1 MRRALLLIFALL
13 LPNLFFLAHANA
25 IQEIVITEPTHR
37 LSDGVFIDDQLAR
50 KLSPNG
56 ELGLLVFSSV
66 QGVRSWQVDPATI
79 SEIVAMSNGY
89 GISDGSTPVGQ
100 QIAKEWL
107 AQFIRVSKNEK
118 VTALTYGNPS
128 AYWVDQ
134 IINQQITYI
143 DANGKILL
151 ETVLGKATSQSL
163 VKNRKRQGL
172 SKQNINLLNYAQRQI
187 DLLGT
192 LVDQKELLS
201 YQLRLAQILNPDIEK
216 SSFQFLIKDYDKS
229 ITELRNKLK
238 VTKTRFTVTSTKEE
252 LPITLVNDFDQSVD
266 LKLSVRALNSKV
278 VVASTQQIRL
288 EAKSKQ
294 QVLLPIEVLAS
305 GESSLLAQLTNLEN
319 KPVGYP
325 VNINLKL
332 SVISPVA
339 TWITSGA
346 AVLLFV
352 AAIIQNVRRVR
363 RRK

>member
-13 LPNLFFLAHANA
+13 LPNLFFIPHANA

-37 LSDGVFIDDQLAR
+37 LSDGVFIDDQLAQS
-50 KLSPNG
+50 LSPNG

-89 GISDGSTPVGQ
+89 GISDGSTPIGQ

-151 ETVLGKATSQSL
+151 ETVLGKATNQSL
-163 VKNRKRQGL
+163 IKNRKRQGL

-319 KPVGYP
+319 KPIGYP

-352 AAIIQNVRRVR
+352 AAIIQSIRRVR

>member
-13 LPNLFFLAHANA
+13 LPNLFFLPHANA

-118 VTALTYGNPS
+118 VSALTYGNPS
-128 AYWVDQ
+128 AFWVDQ

-151 ETVLGKATSQSL
+151 ETVLGKATNQSL
-163 VKNRKRQGL
+163 IKNRKRQGI

-319 KPVGYP
+319 KPIGYP

-352 AAIIQNVRRVR
+352 AAIIQSIRRVR

>member
-1 MRRALLLIFALL
+1 M
-13 LPNLFFLAHANA
+13 
-25 IQEIVITEPTHR
+25 
-37 LSDGVFIDDQLAR
+37 
-50 KLSPNG
+50 
-56 ELGLLVFSSV
+56 
-66 QGVRSWQVDPATI
+66 
-79 SEIVAMSNGY
+79 
-89 GISDGSTPVGQ
+89 
-100 QIAKEWL
+100 
-107 AQFIRVSKNEK
+107 
-118 VTALTYGNPS
+118 
-128 AYWVDQ
+128 
-134 IINQQITYI
+134 
-143 DANGKILL
+143 
-151 ETVLGKATSQSL
+151 GKATSQSL
-163 VKNRKRQGL
+163 VKNRKRQGIN
-172 SKQNINLLNYAQRQI
+172 KQDIDLLNYAQQQI
-187 DLLGT
+187 DLLGS
-192 LVDQKELLS
+192 LIDQKELLS

-216 SSFQFLIKDYDKS
+216 SNFQYLMKDYNKS
-229 ITELRNKLK
+229 ITDLRDKLR

-352 AAIIQNVRRVR
+352 AAIIQSVRRVR

>member
-13 LPNLFFLAHANA
+13 LPNLFFLPHANA

-151 ETVLGKATSQSL
+151 ETVLGKATNQSL
-163 VKNRKRQGL
+163 IKNRKRQGL

-319 KPVGYP
+319 KPIGYP

-352 AAIIQNVRRVR
+352 AAIIQSVRRIR

>member
-13 LPNLFFLAHANA
+13 LPNLFFLPHANA

-89 GISDGSTPVGQ
+89 GVSDGSTPVGQ

-151 ETVLGKATSQSL
+151 ETVLGKATNQSL
-163 VKNRKRQGL
+163 VKSRKRQGI

-352 AAIIQNVRRVR
+352 AAIIQSVRRVR

>member
-13 LPNLFFLAHANA
+13 LPNLFFLPHANA

-89 GISDGSTPVGQ
+89 GISDGSTPEGQ

-118 VTALTYGNPS
+118 VSALTYGNPS
-128 AYWVDQ
+128 AFWVDQ

-151 ETVLGKATSQSL
+151 ETVLGKATNQSL
-163 VKNRKRQGL
+163 IKNRKRQGL

-216 SSFQFLIKDYDKS
+216 NSFQFLIKDYDKS

-319 KPVGYP
+319 KPIGYP

-352 AAIIQNVRRVR
+352 AAIIQSIRRVR

>member
-13 LPNLFFLAHANA
+13 LPNLFFLPHANA

-151 ETVLGKATSQSL
+151 ETVLGKATNQSL
-163 VKNRKRQGL
+163 IKNRKRQGL

-319 KPVGYP
+319 KPIGYP

-352 AAIIQNVRRVR
+352 AAIIQSIRRVR

>member
-1 MRRALLLIFALL
+1 VRRALLLIFALL
-13 LPNLFFLAHANA
+13 LPNLFLIPQANA
-25 IQEIVITEPTHR
+25 VQEIVITEPTHR
-37 LSDGVFIDDQLAR
+37 LSDGVFIDDQLAQ
-50 KLSPNG
+50 KLLPTS

-79 SEIVAMSNGY
+79 AEIVAMSNGY
-89 GISDGSTPVGQ
+89 GISDGETPVGQ
-100 QIAKEWL
+100 QIAKEWI
-107 AQFIRVSKNEK
+107 AQFIKVSKNEK
-118 VTALTYGNPS
+118 VSVMPYGNPS

-134 IINQQITYI
+134 IMNQQITYI
-143 DANGKILL
+143 EANGKILL
-151 ETVLGKATSQSL
+151 ETVLGKATNQSL
-163 VKNRKRQGL
+163 VKNRQRQDL
-172 SKQNINLLNYAQRQI
+172 SKQNINLFNYANQQI
-187 DLLGT
+187 DLLST
-192 LVDQKELLS
+192 LVDQKGLLS
-201 YQLRLAQILNPDIEK
+201 YQLRLAQLLNPDIEK
-216 SSFQFLIKDYDKS
+216 SDFQYLMKDYDKS
-229 ITELRNKLK
+229 ITDLRNKLK

-278 VVASTQQIRL
+278 IVGSTQQIKL

-352 AAIIQNVRRVR
+352 AAIIQSVRRVR

>member
-13 LPNLFFLAHANA
+13 LPNLFFLPHANA

-118 VTALTYGNPS
+118 VSALTYGNPS

-151 ETVLGKATSQSL
+151 ETVLGKATNQSL
-163 VKNRKRQGL
+163 IKNRKRQGL

-216 SSFQFLIKDYDKS
+216 NSFQFLIKDYDKS

-319 KPVGYP
+319 KPIGYP

-352 AAIIQNVRRVR
+352 AAIIQSIRRVR

>member
-13 LPNLFFLAHANA
+13 LPNLFLIPQANA
-25 IQEIVITEPTHR
+25 VQEIVITEPTHR
-37 LSDGVFIDDQLAR
+37 LSDGVFIDDQLAQ

-118 VTALTYGNPS
+118 VSALTYGNPS
-128 AYWVDQ
+128 AFWVDQ

-151 ETVLGKATSQSL
+151 ETVLGKATNQSL
-163 VKNRKRQGL
+163 VKNRKRQGI

-339 TWITSGA
+339 TWITSVA

-352 AAIIQNVRRVR
+352 AAIIQSVRRVR
-363 RRK
+363 KRK

>member
-13 LPNLFFLAHANA
+13 LPNLFFLPHANA

-66 QGVRSWQVDPATI
+66 QGVRSWQIDPATI

-128 AYWVDQ
+128 AFWVDQ

-151 ETVLGKATSQSL
+151 ETVLGKATNQSL
-163 VKNRKRQGL
+163 IKSRKRQGL

-319 KPVGYP
+319 KPIGYP

-352 AAIIQNVRRVR
+352 AAIIQSIRRVR

>member
-13 LPNLFFLAHANA
+13 LPNLFFLPHANA

-151 ETVLGKATSQSL
+151 ETVLGKAINQSL
-163 VKNRKRQGL
+163 IKNRKRQGL

-201 YQLRLAQILNPDIEK
+201 YQLRLAQIINPDIEK

-319 KPVGYP
+319 KPIGYP

-352 AAIIQNVRRVR
+352 AAIIQSVRRVR

>member
-13 LPNLFFLAHANA
+13 LPNLFFLPHANA

-151 ETVLGKATSQSL
+151 ETVLGKATNQSL
-163 VKNRKRQGL
+163 IKNRKRQGL

-238 VTKTRFTVTSTKEE
+238 VTKTKFTVTSTKEE

-352 AAIIQNVRRVR
+352 AAIIQSIRRVR

>member
-13 LPNLFFLAHANA
+13 LPNLFFLPHANA

-151 ETVLGKATSQSL
+151 ETVLGKATNQSL
-163 VKNRKRQGL
+163 IKSRKRQGL

-319 KPVGYP
+319 KPIGYP

-352 AAIIQNVRRVR
+352 AAIIQSIRRVR

>member
-13 LPNLFFLAHANA
+13 LPNLFFLPHANA

-89 GISDGSTPVGQ
+89 GISDGSTPEGQ

-151 ETVLGKATSQSL
+151 ETVLGKATNQSL
-163 VKNRKRQGL
+163 VKNRKRQGI

-319 KPVGYP
+319 KPIGYP

-352 AAIIQNVRRVR
+352 AAIIQSIRRVR

>member
-13 LPNLFFLAHANA
+13 LPNLFFLPHANA

-66 QGVRSWQVDPATI
+66 QGVRSWQVDQATI

-89 GISDGSTPVGQ
+89 CISDGSTPEGQ

-151 ETVLGKATSQSL
+151 ETVLGKATNQSL
-163 VKNRKRQGL
+163 IKNRKRQGI

-305 GESSLLAQLTNLEN
+305 CESSLLAQLTNLEN
-319 KPVGYP
+319 KPIGYP

-352 AAIIQNVRRVR
+352 AAIIQSIRRVR

>member
-13 LPNLFFLAHANA
+13 LPNLFFLPHANA

-89 GISDGSTPVGQ
+89 GISDGSTPEGQ

-151 ETVLGKATSQSL
+151 ETVLGKATNQSL
-163 VKNRKRQGL
+163 IKNRKRQGL

-319 KPVGYP
+319 KPIGYP

-352 AAIIQNVRRVR
+352 AAIIQSIRRVR

>member
-1 MRRALLLIFALL
+1 VRRALLLIFALL
-13 LPNLFFLAHANA
+13 LPNLFFLPHANA

-151 ETVLGKATSQSL
+151 ETVLGKATNQSL
-163 VKNRKRQGL
+163 IKNRKRQGL

-319 KPVGYP
+319 KPIGYP

-352 AAIIQNVRRVR
+352 AAIIQSIRRVR

>member
-1 MRRALLLIFALL
+1 VRRALLLIFALL
-13 LPNLFFLAHANA
+13 LPNLFFLPHANA

-151 ETVLGKATSQSL
+151 ETVLGKATNQSL
-163 VKNRKRQGL
+163 IKNRKRQGL

-216 SSFQFLIKDYDKS
+216 SSFQ
-229 ITELRNKLK
+229 
-238 VTKTRFTVTSTKEE
+238 
-252 LPITLVNDFDQSVD
+252 
-266 LKLSVRALNSKV
+266 
-278 VVASTQQIRL
+278 
-288 EAKSKQ
+288 
-294 QVLLPIEVLAS
+294 
-305 GESSLLAQLTNLEN
+305 
-319 KPVGYP
+319 
-325 VNINLKL
+325 
-332 SVISPVA
+332 
-339 TWITSGA
+339 
-346 AVLLFV
+346 
-352 AAIIQNVRRVR
+352 
-363 RRK
+363 

>member
-13 LPNLFFLAHANA
+13 LPNLFFLPHANA

-143 DANGKILL
+143 AANGKILI
-151 ETVLGKATSQSL
+151 ETVLGKATNQSL
-163 VKNRKRQGL
+163 IKNRKRQGL

-319 KPVGYP
+319 KPIGYP

-352 AAIIQNVRRVR
+352 AAIIQSIRRVR

>member
-1 MRRALLLIFALL
+1 VRRALLLIFALL
-13 LPNLFFLAHANA
+13 LPNLFFLPHANA

-151 ETVLGKATSQSL
+151 ETV
-163 VKNRKRQGL
+163 
-172 SKQNINLLNYAQRQI
+172 LLNYAQRQI

-319 KPVGYP
+319 KPIGYP

-352 AAIIQNVRRVR
+352 AAIIQSIRRVR

>member
-13 LPNLFFLAHANA
+13 LPNLFFLPHANA

-89 GISDGSTPVGQ
+89 GISDGSTPEGQ

-118 VTALTYGNPS
+118 VSALTYGNPS
-128 AYWVDQ
+128 AFWVDQ

-151 ETVLGKATSQSL
+151 ETVLGKATNQSL
-163 VKNRKRQGL
+163 IKNRKRQGL

-319 KPVGYP
+319 KPIGYP

-352 AAIIQNVRRVR
+352 AAIIQSIRRVR

>member
-13 LPNLFFLAHANA
+13 LPNLFFLPHANA

-89 GISDGSTPVGQ
+89 GISDGSTPEGQ

-118 VTALTYGNPS
+118 VSALTYGNPS

-151 ETVLGKATSQSL
+151 ETVLGKATNQSL
-163 VKNRKRQGL
+163 IKNRKRQGL

-319 KPVGYP
+319 KPIGYP

-352 AAIIQNVRRVR
+352 AAIIQSIRRVR

>member
-1 MRRALLLIFALL
+1 MRRALLLLSALL
-13 LPNLFFLAHANA
+13 LPNLFFIPQANA
-25 IQEIVITEPTHR
+25 VQEIVITEPTHR
-37 LSDGVFIDDQLAR
+37 LSDGVFIDDQLAQ
-50 KLSPNG
+50 KLLPNG

-66 QGVRSWQVDPATI
+66 QGIRSWQVDPATI

-89 GISDGSTPVGQ
+89 GISDGSTPTGQ
-100 QIAKEWL
+100 QTAKEWL
-107 AQFIRVSKNEK
+107 AQFIRVTKNEK
-118 VTALTYGNPS
+118 VSVLTYGNPS
-128 AYWVDQ
+128 AFWVDQ
-134 IINQQITYI
+134 IINKQITYI
-143 DANGKILL
+143 DANGKISL
-151 ETVLGKATSQSL
+151 ETVLGKATNQSL
-163 VKNRKRQGL
+163 VKNKKKQSI

-187 DLLGT
+187 NLLAT

-216 SSFQFLIKDYDKS
+216 ERFSSLLKDYDKS
-229 ITELRNKLK
+229 ITDLRNKLK

-252 LPITLVNDFDQSVD
+252 LPITLVNDFDQSID

-278 VVASTQQIRL
+278 VVSSTQQIRL

-325 VNINLKL
+325 VTINLKL
-332 SVISPVA
+332 SAISPVA

-352 AAIIQNVRRVR
+352 AAIIQSVRRVR

>member
-13 LPNLFFLAHANA
+13 LPNLFFLPHANA

-216 SSFQFLIKDYDKS
+216 NSFQFLIKDYDKS

-352 AAIIQNVRRVR
+352 AAIIQSIRRVR